1 MGYEQWK
8 AERRHLKETGQPF
21 PASRRHDRPGEPEN
35 MLGYWR
41 QENARTKADT
51 PIAIWKADGQ
61 PATIFQF
68 GAMRPISSDEQRDQ
82 VDDFIGKGWLKC
94 VAVTRDE
101 WSAALEAGQ
110 WADGKVIRMPTEAEQ
125 ADIIPTTPAAEGGNA
140 ESDLVDQI
148 KATFERG
155 AEKLKAIGAITTLD
169 KANDVATVIE
179 EMRAAY
185 KIGETTRKAEKAPFD
200 AGAKA
205 VQEKW
210 QPMLD
215 AIEATAKAA
224 VAAIQK
230 FRDAEEAR
238 LRAEER
244 QRREAEERRIREETE
259 ARLRAEA
266 EARVL
271 QAEQMGMEVEPQSD
285 DELAEQAREEAAQQM
300 QQMPEA
306 DTKVRV
312 GTAAGR
318 GIAKPKITKG
328 RITDVD
334 AFFAAIKD
342 HQQTKDFL
350 QTIADRLARSG
361 VPVQGLE
368 AYKE

>member
-110 WADGKVIRMPTEAEQ
+110 WPDGKVIRMPTEAEQ
-125 ADIIPTTPAAEGGNA
+125 ADIIPTTSADEGGNA
-140 ESDLVDQI
+140 EGDLVDQV
-148 KATFERG
+148 KATMERG
-155 AEKLKAIGAITTLD
+155 AETIKSIGAITTLE
-169 KANDVATVIE
+169 KANAAAAAVEA
-179 EMRAAY
+179 MRAAG
-185 KIGETTRKAEKAPFD
+185 KVGEAARKAEKQPHDEA
-200 AGAKA
+200 AAA
-205 VQEKW
+205 VQAKW
-210 QPMLD
+210 VPVLKPGSLV
-215 AIEATAKAA
+215 IEQA

-259 ARLRAEA
+259 ARLREEA
-266 EARVL
+266 EARAKT
-271 QAEQMGMEVEPQSD
+271 AEQMGMEVEPQSD
-285 DELAEQAREEAAQQM
+285 EELAEQAREEAAQQM

-318 GIAKPKITKG
+318 GISKAKITKG

-350 QTIADRLARSG
+350 QTIADRLARNG